1 MGASGSKTRELVG
14 MLADGWLP
22 VAVESPSTLK
32 NHLLDLKNGAEKRG
46 RNITGLDIDVTVYT
60 TVDEDIEKA
69 YQIVG
74 PAVKS
79 MLVQQREVL
88 RELTGLEVPE
98 NSSLQ
103 RIDPTDKEKLMV
115 FEEMITQFRGAP
127 LRMWPRLDL

>member
-1 MGASGSKTRELVG
+1 
-14 MLADGWLP
+14 
-22 VAVESPSTLK
+22 
-32 NHLLDLKNGAEKRG
+32 
-46 RNITGLDIDVTVYT
+46 
-60 TVDEDIEKA
+60 
-69 YQIVG
+69 
-74 PAVKS
+74 